1 MNADP
6 TLLGTVEDVSGA
18 SIRIKL
24 GQGTVSGLSFIEGQ
38 SYRIGQVGGF
48 VRIPLGFVNL
58 YGVISQVG
66 ASAVPERL
74 AEIEQHGKSFEDE
87 GTTED
92 EARDQYKKIAE
103 RRVRLGLVVAE
114 IGNTNKI
121 EVTAVNPLTDGSKKK
136 QTKPVKGDLKGEKGV
151 KGAKGEKGDKE
162 EKPAEEK
169 KDTEK
174 KDAEKPEPKAEKG

>member
-1 MNADP
+1 MIGRTASNYHARIAS
-6 TLLGTVEDVSGA
+6 SGI
-18 SIRIKL
+18 SVDIND
-24 GQGTVSGLSFIEGQ
+24 LSFLSIGDKITLDGWFLKGRPGEG
-38 SYRIGQVGGF
+38 
-48 VRIPLGFVNL
+48 
-58 YGVISQVG
+58 
-66 ASAVPERL
+66 AA
-74 AEIEQHGKSFEDE
+74 
-87 GTTED
+87 
-92 EARDQYKKIAE
+92 
-103 RRVRLGLVVAE
+103 
-114 IGNTNKI
+114 NKI